1 MIPVLCSSFNQSQ
14 YRSANSTVVLRCD
27 FIGYKIQQKVRTVRR
42 KEYKCAKSKYKQ
54 FSYLSAHWRTTVR
67 RKFRLSAFNK
77 SKYSSADNIANLYCH
92 WLKYLQKD
100 EIYVVLLSC
109 AGKRER
115 NQMPWYRLIK
125 LPYGKSEV
133 GT

>member
-1 MIPVLCSSFNQSQ
+1 M
-14 YRSANSTVVLRCD
+14 
-27 FIGYKIQQKVRTVRR
+27 RR

-115 NQMPWYRLIK
+115 NQMPWYRLDILRLLNYLMANLRLDPKK
-125 LPYGKSEV
+125 LRATSTTLLRMYWVSLV
-133 GT
+133 NW